1 MWYGKSRSG
10 NLCHL
15 PLDSIMK
22 LWRVS
27 YTWNDLGPKEVQGTH
42 DIGFIADEL
51 DQVLPDIVMKD
62 ATGKPV
68 GIDYGKVTPVAVE
81 AIKQLKAEND
91 QLKARLEKIEAM
103 LAAQVK

>member
-42 DIGFIADEL
+42 DIGFIADE
-51 DQVLPDIVMKD
+51 
-62 ATGKPV
+62 
-68 GIDYGKVTPVAVE
+68 
-81 AIKQLKAEND
+81 
-91 QLKARLEKIEAM
+91 
-103 LAAQVK
+103 